1 MLYVLDTHPVV
12 WFVEGSPR
20 LSASAKAAMS
30 DPSAEL
36 IIPTIVLVEI
46 EFLYAKKRV
55 RVDVAAVRRDLIT
68 ASNSVVYPLDEH
80 VVSQISTS
88 LNIHDA
94 IIVATALV
102 HRDVLKQPVAVVT
115 KDAQIAQWGGIQT
128 IW

>member
-20 LSASAKAAMS
+20 LSAPAKAAMS

-46 EFLYAKKRV
+46 EFLYAKKRA

-94 IIVATALV
+94 IIVATALG

>member
-12 WFVEGSPR
+12 WFVEGSRR
-20 LSASAKAAMS
+20 LSAPAKAAMS